1 MKVNVYGRGVIPGV
15 GLLPVY
21 NIEMNDQQILRTLNF
36 RDVRVFNAAT
46 GIIITRQGLL
56 EKMAEP
62 KKLVPV
68 VAKPVVKETPVVQ
81 PEPVK
86 VEPVVV
92 EAPVVEPVVEEVPVV
107 EETPVVVEEPVE
119 TPVVE
124 ETVVDETAEVLDAV
138 VDELNETAEAPVVES
153 ETTEKPFTYH
163 SKKNRNRNK
172 KNNN

>member
-62 KKLVPV
+62 KKPVPV

-92 EAPVVEPVVEEVPVV
+92 ETPVVEPVIEEAPVV
-107 EETPVVVEEPVE
+107 EETSIETAVVEEP
-119 TPVVE
+119 T
-124 ETVVDETAEVLDAV
+124 VDESTEVLDTV
-138 VDELNETAEAPVVES
+138 VDELNESAETPAVE
-153 ETTEKPFTYH
+153 TEKPFTYH
-163 SKKNRNRNK
+163 SKKNRNRK

>member
-62 KKLVPV
+62 KKPVPV

-81 PEPVK
+81 PEPIKEEPV
-86 VEPVVV
+86 VEPVIE
-92 EAPVVEPVVEEVPVV
+92 EAPVVE
-107 EETPVVVEEPVE
+107 ETSIETAVVEEP
-119 TPVVE
+119 T
-124 ETVVDETAEVLDAV
+124 VDESTKVLDTV
-138 VDELNETAEAPVVES
+138 VDELNESAETPAVE
-153 ETTEKPFTYH
+153 TEKPFTYH
-163 SKKNRNRNK
+163 SKKNRNRK

>member
-62 KKLVPV
+62 KKPVPV
-68 VAKPVVKETPVVQ
+68 VAKPVMKETPVAQ

-86 VEPVVV
+86 VEPVI
-92 EAPVVEPVVEEVPVV
+92 
-107 EETPVVVEEPVE
+107 VE

-124 ETVVDETAEVLDAV
+124 PVIEEAPVVEEPTVDESTEVLDTA
-138 VDELNETAEAPVVES
+138 VDELNESTETPAVEI
-153 ETTEKPFTYH
+153 EKPFTYH
-163 SKKNRNRNK
+163 SKKNRNRK